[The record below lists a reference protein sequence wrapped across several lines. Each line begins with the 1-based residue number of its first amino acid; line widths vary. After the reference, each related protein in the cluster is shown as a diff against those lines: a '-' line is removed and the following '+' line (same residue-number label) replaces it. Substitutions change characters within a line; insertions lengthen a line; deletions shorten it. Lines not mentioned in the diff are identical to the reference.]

1 MLNKSSNQTRIADIG
16 DYLKVFACTA
26 VMLQPVITMA
36 LGTTNSH
43 TTQAVLGCLYDL
55 VKYTAPAF
63 IFGIL
68 YTTTRTTQGFN
79 LNNYPGH
86 LKKHWHALFVPTIWW
101 TLIYLLLMP
110 WVQQVNRYTDFK
122 SFLWHFVNG
131 NGAPHLWYNTMM
143 LQFIILMPLF
153 WWIAGSVKDQP
164 KKGFAAFVIIFVLY
178 FAWLAFYDTNVFY
191 GPHQNDWYLL
201 DRLFIS
207 FLIYAVLG
215 VLAWQFKDFYNQIL
229 RKFWWLALLL
239 LLVCFYWTNHELLS
253 YSVIS
258 LANAPY
264 YKPSMTLYSL
274 CVIFLAGAL
283 CIYHTDRQN
292 DKILTIFH
300 YLAGFAYKAYLSN
313 IFWLQIIWHLTD
325 RNDFHQN
332 HVWVS
337 LFGCWL
343 LSWCFSFSSAIL
355 INKVWNAL
363 KAKTFL
369 RVFAEN

>member
-1 MLNKSSNQTRIADIG
+1 MSNNSYNQPRIADIG
-16 DYLKVFACTA
+16 DYLKVFACSA
-26 VMLQPVITMA
+26 VILQPVITMA

-43 TTQAVLGCLYDL
+43 PIQAGLGCLYDL

-68 YTTTRTTQGFN
+68 YTTTRTTQGSK
-79 LNNYPGH
+79 LSNYPQY

-101 TLIYLLLMP
+101 TLIYLLIMP

-122 SFLWHFVNG
+122 SFLWHFING
-131 NGAPHLWYNTMM
+131 NAAPHLWYNTMM

-153 WWIAGSVKDQP
+153 WWLASFVKAQP
-164 KKGFAAFVIIFVLY
+164 KKGLMTFIFIFIAY
-178 FAWLAFYDTNVFY
+178 FAWLYFYDTNVFA
-191 GPHQNDWYLL
+191 GPHQTDWYLL

-215 VLAWQFKDFYNQIL
+215 VLAWQFRDFYNQIL
-229 RKFWWLALLL
+229 RKFWWLALVGLII
-239 LLVCFYWTNHELLS
+239 CFVWTNHELLS

-264 YKPSMTLYSL
+264 YKPSMTCYSL
-274 CVIFLAGAL
+274 CVIFLVGAL
-283 CIYHTDRQN
+283 CIYHTNRHS
-292 DKILTIFH
+292 DKILTVFH

-313 IFWLQIIWHLTD
+313 IFWLQIIWYLT
-325 RNDFHQN
+325 NQHNFHQK
-332 HVWVS
+332 HIWLS
-337 LFGCWL
+337 LIICWL
-343 LSWCFSFSSAIL
+343 LSWCVSFGSAIL
-355 INKVWNAL
+355 INKIWSTL